1 MNFLSKSTCQT
12 QSLPS
17 QQQGQLM
24 FACSAETITDTNTL
38 TPSDPAVSLTPVPS
52 PTAAAG
58 PNQQA
63 VAAAAAAARQQQ
75 RPTVKEVRKLS
86 SASCQVPGTHRIYL
100 PSMLT
105 HLKYIVNG
113 IRYQVP

>member
-1 MNFLSKSTCQT
+1 
-12 QSLPS
+12 
-17 QQQGQLM
+17 M

-63 VAAAAAAARQQQ
+63 VGAVAAAAAARQQQ

-100 PSMLT
+100 PLMLT

>member
-1 MNFLSKSTCQT
+1 
-12 QSLPS
+12 
-17 QQQGQLM
+17 M

-52 PTAAAG
+52 PTAAAAAS
-58 PNQQA
+58 PNQQ
-63 VAAAAAAARQQQ
+63 AAAAAAAVATRQQQ

-100 PSMLT
+100 PSMFT
-105 HLKYIVNG
+105 HLK
-113 IRYQVP
+113 

>member
-1 MNFLSKSTCQT
+1 
-12 QSLPS
+12 
-17 QQQGQLM
+17 M

-52 PTAAAG
+52 PTAAAAS

-63 VAAAAAAARQQQ
+63 AAAAIRQQQ

-100 PSMLT
+100 PSMLA
-105 HLKYIVNG
+105 HLKYMVNS

>member
-1 MNFLSKSTCQT
+1 
-12 QSLPS
+12 
-17 QQQGQLM
+17 M

-52 PTAAAG
+52 PTAAAAS

-63 VAAAAAAARQQQ
+63 AAAAIRQQQ

-86 SASCQVPGTHRIYL
+86 SASCQVPGTHRIYS
-100 PSMLT
+100 PSKLT
-105 HLKYIVNG
+105 HLKYIVNS